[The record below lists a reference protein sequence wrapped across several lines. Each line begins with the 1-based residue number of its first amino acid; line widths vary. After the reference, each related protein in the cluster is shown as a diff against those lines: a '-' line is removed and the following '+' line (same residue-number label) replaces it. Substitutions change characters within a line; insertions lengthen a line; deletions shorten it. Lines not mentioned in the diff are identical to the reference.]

1 MTKCETSCEYKLAS
15 LINLPK
21 LDVQIWF
28 WCANFNNSYT
38 MRYQRK
44 RWYYTWFGGLGLS
57 NKVTWAITLGTQM
70 QKPHATL
77 VGWNL
82 LVEQF
87 LLIEWNAF
95 ANEFL
100 LVIICFL
107 EDTISINFLNIVK
120 ETMFIKCWYDYGIVN
135 YGTLNI
141 DRS

>member
-82 LVEQF
+82 LVEHF

-95 ANEFL
+95 ANEFCWSLSYSWKIQFQLVFL
-100 LVIICFL
+100 LLLRIPCL
-107 EDTISINFLNIVK
+107 SNI
-120 ETMFIKCWYDYGIVN
+120 
-135 YGTLNI
+135 
-141 DRS
+141 